1 MLDHS
6 LHQAAGLLDLA
17 PTPSPQLIA
26 MVNHGDEAVELPL
39 LLQMCTALTR
49 QGHSVTVLDGTV
61 PETPNNPGLAQL
73 LDGSLAP
80 EVEGDAPQWS
90 VLPARQG
97 LQRLSTEGPGL
108 DALAGMGRLFP
119 HDQVVLLYGNT
130 AVLATLLRGSRVRPV
145 LAVSSSGTSLLTSY
159 LALKRLL
166 IKGALEPTIVNVVD
180 NAQEL
185 IATAQQRMPTSL
197 TDCAKYFLN
206 YDVNALNIAAS
217 GNEDRPWADIERLV
231 LGLMENTLALQ
242 GAWRNVAG
250 RFAAP
255 SHLYYAA
262 GAQ

>member
-17 PTPSPQLIA
+17 PPSSPQLIA
-26 MVNHGDEAVELPL
+26 MVSHGDGTVELPL

-61 PETPNNPGLAQL
+61 PETPVNPGLIQL
-73 LDGSLAP
+73 LDGGLAP
-80 EVEGDAPQWS
+80 EIEGDSPAWS
-90 VLPARQG
+90 VRAARQG
-97 LQRLSTEGPGL
+97 LQMLSAEGPGL
-108 DALAGMGRLFP
+108 EALAGLGRLFP
-119 HDQVVLLYGNT
+119 PDQVVLLYSST
-130 AVLATLLRGSRVRPV
+130 AVLAQLLRGSRVRPV

-180 NAQEL
+180 NAQGP
-185 IATAQQRMPTSL
+185 IAAAQQRTPTSL

-206 YDVNALNIAAS
+206 YDVNALNIAAT
-217 GNEDRPWADIERLV
+217 GNEDRPWADIDRLV

-242 GAWRNVAG
+242 GAWHQAASRFTPPFHPSYSAG
-250 RFAAP
+250 V
-255 SHLYYAA
+255 L
-262 GAQ
+262 